1 VRWLA
6 RAGAGGEALTGNGS
20 ETVRR
25 AGWLDLALAVMMAL
39 AAVGTAWA
47 GFQSAKWSGVQANS
61 YAQAGAARTES
72 NRAFTQASQQ
82 RVVDVVTFSSWL
94 HALQQEIIADPS
106 SRPAGG
112 YQPREGTLSAFLF
125 TRFRDEFRPAVDAWL
140 ATRPLV
146 DPTAPATPF
155 DMPEYRLAAEETARS
170 LTADADQLSATARTA
185 NQRSDNY
192 VLTAVVFALV
202 LFFAGVAG
210 RARGTW
216 SPRLL
221 FALAV
226 AALLAAATLLV
237 TLPVTV

>member
-1 VRWLA
+1 M
-6 RAGAGGEALTGNGS
+6 TGNGS
-20 ETVRR
+20 GPVRR
-25 AGWLDLALAVMMAL
+25 AGWVDLALAVIMSL

-47 GFQSAKWSGVQANS
+47 GFQSAKWSGVQAIS

-72 NRAFTQASQQ
+72 NRASAQAGQQ

-94 HALQQEIIADPS
+94 QALQQEIIADPS
-106 SRPAGG
+106 VRPAGD
-112 YQPREGTLSAFLF
+112 YRPREGTLSGFLF
-125 TRFRDEFRPAVDAWL
+125 ARFRDEFRPAVDAWL

-146 DPTAPATPF
+146 DPAAPATPF
-155 DMPEYRLAAEETARS
+155 TLPEYRLAAEDTARS
-170 LTADADQLSATARTA
+170 LVARADRLSADARTA

-210 RARGTW
+210 RTAGLRAQ
-216 SPRLL
+216 RLL
-221 FALAV
+221 FTLAV
-226 AALLAAATLLV
+226 AALLAAAALLA